1 MSKEILYGINP
12 VYETLM
18 AGRRNVFKI
27 FITHGKISKRL
38 EQILALAGAS
48 NIPVERVKGSD
59 LKMIS
64 GTDYHQGV
72 CAETGPYP
80 FVDFSEML
88 VGGSGSESKPFLLL
102 LDSIVD
108 PNNLGALV
116 RTAVCVG
123 MSGVI
128 IPKDRSVSPT
138 PTVSKSSAG
147 ALEHVRLSRVT
158 NMANT
163 IKRLKKDG
171 LWIAGIDR
179 TADESIFTCDMNI
192 FNGVVIGG
200 EGKGIRP
207 LVKKHC
213 DKLLSIPQTGL
224 IDSLNASV
232 AGAVVMYEAFR
243 QRLLL
248 PKGKKGR
255 EKRKEGKENRG

>member
-12 VYETLM
+12 VYEALK
-18 AGRRNVFKI
+18 AGRREVFRI
-27 FITHGKISKRL
+27 LIANGKISKRL
-38 EQILALAGAS
+38 EQIAALAGS
-48 NIPVERVKGSD
+48 LKISVERFSSAD

-72 CAETGPYP
+72 CAETDPYP
-80 FVDFSEML
+80 FVSFSDML
-88 VGGSGSESKPFLLL
+88 IGIKTGESKPFLLL
-102 LDSIVD
+102 LDNIVD
-108 PNNLGALV
+108 PHNLGALV

-123 MSGVI
+123 VSGVI
-128 IPKDRSVSPT
+128 ILKDRSVSPT
-138 PTVSKSSAG
+138 PIVAKSSAG

-158 NMANT
+158 NMVNT
-163 IKRLKKDG
+163 IKTLKNNG

-179 TADESIFTCDMNI
+179 AADESIFACDMKV
-192 FNGVVIGG
+192 FNAVVVGG

-243 QRLLL
+243 QRISS
-248 PKGKKGR
+248 K
-255 EKRKEGKENRG
+255 ERK

>member
-12 VYETLM
+12 VYEALK
-18 AGRRNVFKI
+18 AGRREVFKI
-27 FITHGKISKRL
+27 LIAKGKISKRL
-38 EQILALAGAS
+38 EQIAALAGS
-48 NIPVERVKGSD
+48 LKISVEKFSAVA

-64 GTDYHQGV
+64 GTDHHQGV

-80 FVDFSEML
+80 FADLSEIL
-88 VGGSGSESKPFLLL
+88 IGCQGGKSKPFLLL
-102 LDSIVD
+102 LDNIVD
-108 PNNLGALV
+108 PHNLGALV
-116 RTAVCVG
+116 RTAVCTE

-128 IPKDRSVSPT
+128 VPKDRSVSPT

-158 NMANT
+158 NMVNT
-163 IKRLKKDG
+163 IKILKNNG

-179 TADESIFTCDMNI
+179 YADESIFTCNMKA
-192 FNGVVIGG
+192 FNAVVVGG

-213 DKLLSIPQTGL
+213 DKLLFIPQTGL

-232 AGAVVMYEAFR
+232 AGAVVMYEVYR
-243 QRLLL
+243 HRLLS
-248 PKGKKGR
+248 
-255 EKRKEGKENRG
+255 NNQH

>member
-1 MSKEILYGINP
+1 VKKEILFGINS
-12 VYETLM
+12 VYEALK
-18 AGRRNVFKI
+18 AGRRDVFKI
-27 FITHGKISKRL
+27 LITKGKISKRL
-38 EQILALAGAS
+38 EQVSALAGS
-48 NIPVERVKGSD
+48 LKIPVERVSTVA

-64 GTDYHQGV
+64 GTDHHQGV

-80 FVDFSEML
+80 FVDLSDML
-88 VGGSGSESKPFLLL
+88 IGSQGGNSKPFLLL
-102 LDSIVD
+102 LDNIVD
-108 PNNLGALV
+108 PHNLGALV

-123 MSGVI
+123 VNGVI
-128 IPKDRSVSPT
+128 IPKDRSVPPT

-158 NMANT
+158 NMVNT
-163 IKRLKKDG
+163 MKILKNKG

-179 TADESIFTCDMNI
+179 AADGSIFSCDMKE
-192 FNGVVIGG
+192 FNAVVVGG

-232 AGAVVMYEAFR
+232 AGALVMYEVFR
-243 QRLLL
+243 Q
-248 PKGKKGR
+248 
-255 EKRKEGKENRG
+255 KRFM

>member
-1 MSKEILYGINP
+1 
-12 VYETLM
+12 
-18 AGRRNVFKI
+18 
-27 FITHGKISKRL
+27 
-38 EQILALAGAS
+38 
-48 NIPVERVKGSD
+48 
-59 LKMIS
+59 MIS
-64 GTDYHQGV
+64 GNDYHQGV

-80 FVDFSEML
+80 FVDFSDML
-88 VGGSGSESKPFLLL
+88 VGNNGGEAKPFLLL

-147 ALEHVRLSRVT
+147 ALEHARLSRVT

-163 IKRLKKDG
+163 IKLLKNNG
-171 LWIAGIDR
+171 LWIAGIDQ
-179 TADESIFTCDMNI
+179 TADESIFSCDMNM
-192 FNGVVIGG
+192 FNAVVIGG

-243 QRLLL
+243 QRLLS
-248 PKGKKGR
+248 KMF
-255 EKRKEGKENRG
+255 

>member
-1 MSKEILYGINP
+1 
-12 VYETLM
+12 
-18 AGRRNVFKI
+18 
-27 FITHGKISKRL
+27 
-38 EQILALAGAS
+38 
-48 NIPVERVKGSD
+48 
-59 LKMIS
+59 
-64 GTDYHQGV
+64 
-72 CAETGPYP
+72 
-80 FVDFSEML
+80 
-88 VGGSGSESKPFLLL
+88 
-102 LDSIVD
+102 
-108 PNNLGALV
+108 
-116 RTAVCVG
+116 

-163 IKRLKKDG
+163 IKLLKNNG

-179 TADESIFTCDMNI
+179 TADESIFACDMNI
-192 FNGVVIGG
+192 FNAVVIGG

-243 QRLLL
+243 QRLLS
-248 PKGKKGR
+248 KMF
-255 EKRKEGKENRG
+255 

>member
-1 MSKEILYGINP
+1 MTMSKEILFGVNP
-12 VYETLM
+12 VYEALK
-18 AGRRNVFKI
+18 ARRRDVFKI
-27 FITHGKISKRL
+27 FIASGKISKRL
-38 EQILALAGAS
+38 EQIAVLAGS
-48 NIPVERVKGSD
+48 LKISVERLSSAD

-80 FVDFSEML
+80 FVDFSDML
-88 VGGSGSESKPFLLL
+88 IGIKGGGSKPFLLL
-102 LDSIVD
+102 LDNIVD
-108 PNNLGALV
+108 PHNMGALV

-123 MSGVI
+123 ASGVI
-128 IPKDRSVSPT
+128 ILKDRSVPPT

-158 NMANT
+158 NMVNT
-163 IKRLKKDG
+163 MKMLKDNG
-171 LWIAGIDR
+171 IWIAGIDR
-179 TADESIFTCDMNI
+179 AADESIFTCDMNG
-192 FNGVVIGG
+192 FNAVVVGG

-213 DKLLSIPQTGL
+213 DKLLAIPQTGL

-243 QRLLL
+243 QRLLSST
-248 PKGKKGR
+248 
-255 EKRKEGKENRG
+255 RK

>member
-12 VYETLM
+12 VYETLR
-18 AGRRNVFKI
+18 ARRRDVFKI
-27 FITHGKISKRL
+27 FIIHGKNSKRL
-38 EQILALAGAS
+38 EEIAALAGAL
-48 NIPVERVKGSD
+48 NIPVDRFKGSD
-59 LKMIS
+59 LKMMS
-64 GTDYHQGV
+64 GSDYHQGV

-80 FVDFSEML
+80 FVDFSDML
-88 VGGSGSESKPFLLL
+88 VGNSGSESKPFLLL

-108 PNNLGALV
+108 PHNLGALV

-158 NMANT
+158 NMANA
-163 IKRLKKDG
+163 IQQLKKDG
-171 LWIAGIDR
+171 LWVAGIDR
-179 TADESIFTCDMNI
+179 TADESIFAWDMKL

-207 LVKKHC
+207 LVKKQC

-243 QRLLL
+243 QRLLSNS
-248 PKGKKGR
+248 KKVS
-255 EKRKEGKENRG
+255 

>member
-12 VYETLM
+12 VYEALK
-18 AGRRNVFKI
+18 AGRRKVFKI
-27 FITHGKISKRL
+27 LISNGKISKRL
-38 EQILALAGAS
+38 EQIAALAGS
-48 NIPVERVKGSD
+48 LKISIERFSGAD
-59 LKMIS
+59 LKIIS

-80 FVDFSEML
+80 FVGFSDML
-88 VGGSGSESKPFLLL
+88 IGIKTGESKPFLLL
-102 LDSIVD
+102 LDNIVD
-108 PNNLGALV
+108 PHNLGALV

-123 MSGVI
+123 VSGVI
-128 IPKDRSVSPT
+128 ILKDRSVLPT

-147 ALEHVRLSRVT
+147 ALEHVCLSRVT
-158 NMANT
+158 NMVNT
-163 IKRLKKDG
+163 IKTLKNNG

-179 TADESIFTCDMNI
+179 AGDESIFACDMKV
-192 FNGVVIGG
+192 FNAVVVGG

-213 DKLLSIPQTGL
+213 DKLISIPQTGL

-243 QRLLL
+243 QRLSS
-248 PKGKKGR
+248 KGR
-255 EKRKEGKENRG
+255 K

>member
-1 MSKEILYGINP
+1 MKKEILFGINP
-12 VYETLM
+12 VYEVLK
-18 AGRRNVFKI
+18 AGRRDVFKI
-27 FITHGKISKRL
+27 LITSGKISKRL
-38 EQILALAGAS
+38 QQIEALAGS
-48 NIPVERVKGSD
+48 LKISVKRFSGAD
-59 LKMIS
+59 LKVIS

-80 FVDFSEML
+80 FVDFPDML
-88 VGGSGSESKPFLLL
+88 LGINTGESKPFLLL
-102 LDSIVD
+102 LDNIVD
-108 PNNLGALV
+108 PHNLGALV

-123 MSGVI
+123 VSGVI
-128 IPKDRSVSPT
+128 ITKDRSVSPT

-163 IKRLKKDG
+163 LNILKKNG

-179 TADESIFTCDMNI
+179 AADESIFSCDMKE
-192 FNGVVIGG
+192 FNAVVVGG
-200 EGKGIRP
+200 EGTGIRP

-243 QRLLL
+243 QRRLS
-248 PKGKKGR
+248 K
-255 EKRKEGKENRG
+255 

>member
-1 MSKEILYGINP
+1 MNKEILYCINP
-12 VYETLM
+12 VYEALK
-18 AGRRNVFKI
+18 AGRREVFRI
-27 FITHGKISKRL
+27 LIANGKISKRL
-38 EQILALAGAS
+38 EQIEVLAGS
-48 NIPVERVKGSD
+48 LKISVERFSSAD

-80 FVDFSEML
+80 FVGFSDML
-88 VGGSGSESKPFLLL
+88 IGIKTGESKPFLLL
-102 LDSIVD
+102 LDNIVD
-108 PNNLGALV
+108 PHNLGALV

-123 MSGVI
+123 VSGVI
-128 IPKDRSVSPT
+128 ILKDRSVSPT
-138 PTVSKSSAG
+138 PIVSKSSAG

-158 NMANT
+158 NMVNT
-163 IKRLKKDG
+163 ISILKNNG
-171 LWIAGIDR
+171 LWIVGIDR
-179 TADESIFTCDMNI
+179 AADESIFVCDMKV
-192 FNGVVIGG
+192 FNAVVVGG

-243 QRLLL
+243 QRLSS
-248 PKGKKGR
+248 KGR
-255 EKRKEGKENRG
+255 K